1 MHACEWLGLSS
12 IVRYVVGT
20 TVRTNSTRTISAVH
34 RRAARRCTRHVRRR
48 NLGGLVVRLAEA
60 ARDGSRAV
68 QSTEGHSG
76 AHETTNTYKTCLTK
90 EKMSFDK
97 DEKNCT
103 RTILTSTSSKVAV
116 KLQCSQPKVQ
126 SNATME
132 FEALSPE
139 NVKGSGHVV
148 VTGEGHTMN
157 LDGTYTGKWI
167 GSACGDVK

>member
-1 MHACEWLGLSS
+1 MKTKILSLALFGAATVVLAAQKIEPLNVKLGLWEM
-12 IVRYVVGT
+12 T
-20 TVRTNSTRTISAVH
+20 TTTKTGGEMPISPELLNKLTPEQ
-34 RRAARRCTRHVRRR
+34 RAKLEESMKA
-48 NLGGLVVRLAEA
+48 
-60 ARDGSRAV
+60 
-68 QSTEGHSG
+68 HSG

-97 DEKNCT
+97 EEKNCT

-116 KLQCSQPKVQ
+116 KVQCSQPKMQ

-148 VTGEGHTMN
+148 VSGEGHTMN

>member
-1 MHACEWLGLSS
+1 MKTKILSLALFGAATIILAAQKIEPLNVKLGLWEM
-12 IVRYVVGT
+12 T
-20 TVRTNSTRTISAVH
+20 TNTKTGGETPISPELLNKLTPEQ
-34 RRAARRCTRHVRRR
+34 RAKLEESMKA
-48 NLGGLVVRLAEA
+48 
-60 ARDGSRAV
+60 
-68 QSTEGHSG
+68 HSG
-76 AHETTNTYKTCLTK
+76 THETTNTYKTCLTK

-97 DEKNCT
+97 EEKSCT

-116 KLQCSQPKVQ
+116 KVQCSQPKMQ

-139 NVKGSGHVV
+139 NVKGSGHVI